1 MVPVALLGPT
11 VKVALL
17 PGGRPEKFAISPP
30 SGCPSGSEARTV
42 RTKEEPST
50 AVVSTGADSTGARS
64 TLLRRIADAAEPVS
78 AFEARNVTVYGPGAS
93 LKPGIHTSVPEVL
106 PGSGVKTAPLPAGK
120 PLRLAPIEAIAWPS
134 GSNAV
139 TWIRTGVPSVPFTVA
154 GAVTTGGASTSATV
168 MSMGL

>member
-1 MVPVALLGPT
+1 MKVGVQVMVPVALLGPT

-17 PGGRPEKFAISPP
+17 PGGRPAKFAVSPL

-42 RTKEEPST
+42 RMKGEPAPARDS
-50 AVVSTGADSTGARS
+50 AGADSTGARS
-64 TLLRRIADAAEPVS
+64 TFPSRIEDWIEPVS
-78 AFEARNVTVYGPGAS
+78 AFEAEKDTTYGPGAS
-93 LKPGIHTSVPEVL
+93 SKPGIHTSVPEVL

-139 TWIRTGVPSVPFTVA
+139 TWITTGVPSVPFTVA
-154 GAVTTGGASTSATV
+154 GAVTTGGASTS
-168 MSMGL
+168 